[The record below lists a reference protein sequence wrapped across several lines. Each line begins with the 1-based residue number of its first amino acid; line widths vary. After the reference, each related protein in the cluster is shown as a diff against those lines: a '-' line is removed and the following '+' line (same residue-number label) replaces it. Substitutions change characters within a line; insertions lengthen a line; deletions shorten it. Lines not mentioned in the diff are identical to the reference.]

1 MVVRAGPRTAGE
13 RWATV
18 PGGPAPECGE
28 LGAAVIRVL
37 LCDDQAVWRA
47 GLRSIL
53 EDEPDIEVVGEAS
66 DGETVIELA
75 RELRPDLVLMDL
87 RMPRLD
93 GVQATLRLAGPKAV
107 DPIRVTIL
115 TINETEEAVLESL
128 RAGAIGYLLK
138 DMPAE
143 ELVDAVRVTAVGGAV
158 LAAPVTRR
166 LLDRFSSVARRQA
179 GPHGALGQL
188 TRREWD
194 VLALIAQGML
204 NHEIAEA
211 LSLRETTVKSHV
223 SHILGKLGL
232 HDRAQAVVLAY
243 QTGLVQPGDGE
254 PLGGDRAGGRRRRSG
269 GGPERPP
276 GDPAPG

>member
-1 MVVRAGPRTAGE
+1 LT
-13 RWATV
+13 
-18 PGGPAPECGE
+18 
-28 LGAAVIRVL
+28 IRVL

-66 DGETVIELA
+66 DGETAVELA
-75 RELRPDLVLMDL
+75 RQLRPDLILMDL

-115 TINETEEAVLESL
+115 TINETEEAMLESL

-143 ELVDAVRVTAVGGAV
+143 KLLDAVRVTAAGGAV
-158 LAAPVTRR
+158 LAPPVTKR
-166 LLDRFSSVARRQA
+166 LLERFATAERRA
-179 GPHGALGQL
+179 DGPRGALEQL
-188 TRREWD
+188 TKREWD

-204 NHEIAEA
+204 NQEIAEA

-243 QTGLVQPGDGE
+243 QTGLVRPGDGE
-254 PLGGDRAGGRRRRSG
+254 PIGGQASPRRRRRDDRS
-269 GGPERPP
+269 
-276 GDPAPG
+276 

>member
-1 MVVRAGPRTAGE
+1 
-13 RWATV
+13 
-18 PGGPAPECGE
+18 
-28 LGAAVIRVL
+28 
-37 LCDDQAVWRA
+37 
-47 GLRSIL
+47 
-53 EDEPDIEVVGEAS
+53 VVGEAS
-66 DGETVIELA
+66 DGETAIELG
-75 RELRPDLVLMDL
+75 RQLRPDLVLMDL

-93 GVQATLRLAGPKAV
+93 GVQATLRLAGPKTP

-138 DMPAE
+138 DMPAD
-143 ELVDAVRVTAVGGAV
+143 ELLDAVRVTAAGGAV
-158 LAAPVTRR
+158 LAPPVTRR
-166 LLDRFSSVARRQA
+166 LLNRFSTAGRRGS
-179 GPHGALGQL
+179 GPSGALEQL

-194 VLALIAQGML
+194 VLALVAQGML

-232 HDRAQAVVLAY
+232 RDRAQAVVLAY

-254 PLGGDRAGGRRRRSG
+254 PVGGSVSPRRRRSG
-269 GGPERPP
+269 NRS
-276 GDPAPG
+276 ANRS